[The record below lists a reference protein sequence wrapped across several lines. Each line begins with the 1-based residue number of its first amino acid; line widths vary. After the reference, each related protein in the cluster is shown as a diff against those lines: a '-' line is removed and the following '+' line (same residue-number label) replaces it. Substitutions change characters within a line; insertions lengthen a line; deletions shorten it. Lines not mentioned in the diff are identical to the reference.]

1 MTLPLI
7 PLAKPLLGE
16 EEKKAVLDVLSSGM
30 LAQGE
35 KVATFEKNFAQ
46 FIGVKHAI
54 ATSNGTT
61 SLHAALVGLGIGGDD
76 DEVITTPFTFIAT
89 ANAIKMAGA
98 TPVFVDINETTFNLD
113 PAKIEAAITVKTKA
127 ILPVHLFGLPA
138 AMDKITA
145 IAQKHHLA
153 IIEDACQAHGADI
166 NGKKAGSFGVG
177 CFSFYGTKNMTT
189 GEGGMITTNDDVL
202 ASKIR
207 KIISHGSERRYV
219 HSILGYNYRMTDLA
233 AAIGIEQLK
242 KLNEFTRKRKEN
254 ARQLTTRLSKIN
266 GLLTPAATT
275 GHVFHQYTLRVTPE
289 FPLSREKL
297 IDHLASRGVASSI
310 FYPIPIHQQ
319 EAYRDYNNQ
328 RFPIAEKIAKEV
340 LSLPVHPSLTADQ
353 IQKII
358 RAFEEFP

>member
-1 MTLPLI
+1 MSSPVI
-7 PLAKPLLGE
+7 PIAKPLLGE
-16 EEKKAVLDVLSSGM
+16 EEKRAVMEVLSSGM

-35 KVATFEKNFAQ
+35 RVATFEKNFAE

-61 SLHAALVGLGIGGDD
+61 ALHAAIVGMGIGKE

-98 TPVFVDINETTFNLD
+98 TPVFIDIDETTFNLD
-113 PAKIEAAITVKTKA
+113 SSKIEAAITPKTKA
-127 ILPVHLFGLPA
+127 IMPVHLFGLPA
-138 AMDKITA
+138 AMDQITT
-145 IAQKHHLA
+145 IAQKHNLA

-166 NGKKAGSFGVG
+166 RGQKAGSFGVG

-189 GEGGMITTNDDVL
+189 GEGGMITTNDDSL

-219 HSILGYNYRMTDLA
+219 HSMLGYNYRMTDLA

-242 KLNEFTRKRKEN
+242 KLKDFTEKRKEN
-254 ARQLTTRLSKIN
+254 ARQLTKRLSSIN
-266 GLLTPAATT
+266 GLVTPPNTS
-275 GHVFHQYTLRVTPE
+275 GHVFHQYTIRVTSE
-289 FPLSREKL
+289 FPLTREKL
-297 IDHLASRGVASSI
+297 LEHLASRGIGSSV

-319 EAYRDYNNQ
+319 EAYHDHNHYH
-328 RFPIAEKIAKEV
+328 FPVAERIAREV
-340 LSLPVHPSLTADQ
+340 FSLPVHPGLTHDE
-353 IQKII
+353 IQTII
-358 RAFEEFP
+358 GAFEELR